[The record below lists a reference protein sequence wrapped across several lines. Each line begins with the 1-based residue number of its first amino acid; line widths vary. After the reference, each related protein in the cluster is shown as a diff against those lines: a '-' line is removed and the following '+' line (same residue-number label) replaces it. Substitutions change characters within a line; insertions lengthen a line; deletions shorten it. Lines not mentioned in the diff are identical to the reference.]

1 MKFELKEVLAIA
13 IAVVA
18 AAGAFA
24 VAQYRIDA
32 LNTKVEKL
40 EDQPM
45 RLGILESEVKRTRCD
60 VGNIKRL
67 IKSQPETDC

>member
-1 MKFELKEVLAIA
+1 MKFELKEILAIA

-24 VAQYRIDA
+24 VAQYRIDS
-32 LNTKVEKL
+32 LNSKVEKL
-40 EDQPM
+40 EDQPI
-45 RLGILESEVKRTRCD
+45 RLSILENEVKRTRCD